1 MPIQPFVSALD
12 VIIQLVIVLIIVRAV
27 MSFFPQVDPHHPLLR
42 TIDQIIHPIMAPFQR
57 LMPPVGGID
66 LSPILAIT
74 TLQLLERLLILLIGS
89 ASQAL

>member
-1 MPIQPFVSALD
+1 
-12 VIIQLVIVLIIVRAV
+12 
-27 MSFFPQVDPHHPLLR
+27 
-42 TIDQIIHPIMAPFQR
+42 MAPFQR

-74 TLQLLERLLILLIGS
+74 TLQLLERLLVLLIGS